1 MKLPVI
7 ERTEYTVFYEPV
19 EFKGTIL
26 TFVHC
31 DIHTKWS
38 KSVKE
43 RLKRDF
49 EVLTELRETSLL
61 AVHTVGDHKH
71 LKFISLFGFKLGYE
85 TPELPNKQ
93 FYVLE
98 K

>member
-1 MKLPVI
+1 MKLPII
-7 ERTEYTVFYEPV
+7 ERPEYTVFFEPV
-19 EFKGTIL
+19 PYKDHIL
-26 TFVHC
+26 TFIHC
-31 DIHTKWS
+31 DIRSKWS

-49 EVLTELRETSLL
+49 EVLTELRESPIFAL
-61 AVHTVGDHKH
+61 HTIGDHKH
-71 LKFISLFGFKLGYE
+71 LKFISLFGFKLAYE
-85 TPELPNKQ
+85 GSDLPDNQ